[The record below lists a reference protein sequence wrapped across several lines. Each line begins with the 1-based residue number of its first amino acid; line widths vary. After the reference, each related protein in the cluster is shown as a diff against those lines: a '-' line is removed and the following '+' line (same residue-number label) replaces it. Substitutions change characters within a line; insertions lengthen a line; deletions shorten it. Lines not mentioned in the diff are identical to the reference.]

1 MPGPGSSNNPR
12 ISATDG
18 GRSGRVRVVHPG
30 LFLGVV
36 FLAAEVQARPQP
48 REPYLLELAGE
59 VPEGLGDGRQ
69 GGSFSDHGFI
79 LDLGRVA
86 GRGARDQLGAA
97 ERPAGRVVAL
107 ELMFLDEG
115 VLPENQRRCT
125 HGGRDYTKRLAGKE
139 KGPPGVL
146 GAGGGGGDRGGGG
159 GEGNTHES
167 AGGGR

>member
-69 GGSFSDHGFI
+69 GGSFGDHGFV
-79 LDLGRVA
+79 LDVGSVA
-86 GRGARDQLGAA
+86 GRGACDQHGAA
-97 ERPAGRVVAL
+97 ERSAGRVVAL

-125 HGGRDYTKRLAGKE
+125 HGGRHYTKRLAGMQTDLVVVI
-139 KGPPGVL
+139 GAAMGV
-146 GAGGGGGDRGGGG
+146 R
-159 GEGNTHES
+159 
-167 AGGGR
+167 